1 MSTVSLGAVDHGRT
15 VETGVGD
22 VIVVRLPENP
32 TTGYRWSLEPVD
44 ESLLEK
50 EEDAFVPESGA
61 AMGSAGT
68 RRFQLRAK
76 SAGTTPISA
85 KHWREWSGEGSVTE
99 RFSVQVRS
107 TAVPS

>member
-15 VETGVGD
+15 VDADVGD
-22 VIVVRLPENP
+22 VIVVRLSENP

-44 ESLLEK
+44 ESLLEN
-50 EEDAFVPESGA
+50 EGDAFVPESGA
-61 AMGSAGT
+61 AMGSTGT

-76 SAGTTPISA
+76 SAGTTPIRA

-99 RFSVQVRS
+99 RFWVQLHV
-107 TAVPS
+107 TLPS